1 MFFPKASPMLGFS
14 FSLPRGDKQGGRVD
28 IVDEKETVGNSFGS
42 VDGEETGGKSFGKR
56 IPWEIA

>member
-1 MFFPKASPMLGFS
+1 MLGFS